1 LANKLCVLTLLL
13 ALGAPGA
20 PLRAELLKLSLLAKP
35 ARAFTLKLDVFQG
48 RGPGDQENVSPGA
61 AAATGPAQAEK
72 LQKSIAEEIQ
82 QSVSYEGF
90 IVKNARKSALLNVS
104 GQFPCRL
111 PGCLSI
117 RSGEGWRNH
126 RSRKTV
132 QWKDCLGIGLGS
144 LQGST
149 THLLGSKRTA

>member
-13 ALGAPGA
+13 ALGA

-104 GQFPCRL
+104 GEFFVA
-111 PGCLSI
+111 
-117 RSGEGWRNH
+117 GEGDVLLEKIKVLKI
-126 RSRKTV
+126 S
-132 QWKDCLGIGLGS
+132 KDAVTIEYDNQPYDIRIKGD
-144 LQGST
+144 
-149 THLLGSKRTA
+149 